1 VFKSHGFNALRF
13 NEYPRG
19 YEIVVGYSKVTASRW
34 EVEAEQAFCGGC
46 DYFNEE
52 SYNGGENYFFTDD
65 ISSSYVQQA
74 LLNPIAQ
81 VADCDANSGNTEKR
95 YYLEYIN
102 TSSQNCY
109 GIQVLHFEIL

>member
-1 VFKSHGFNALRF
+1 M
-13 NEYPRG
+13 
-19 YEIVVGYSKVTASRW
+19 VGYSEVTASRW

-81 VADCDANSGNTEKR
+81 VADCDANCCSRAIADAYRVVGGECVTGTSGARASTTDPTRSLRPLRVER
-95 YYLEYIN
+95 
-102 TSSQNCY
+102 SQ
-109 GIQVLHFEIL
+109 LA